1 MRTTTWIRAGGGVE
15 APTYMHLV
23 TFHWSDRL
31 CPPSRPCFLYTI
43 RVIRVPHSLRP
54 AASYGNSKLHVI
66 APGSCITDTAGS
78 SIIAR
83 SVQHQGTSAATP
95 GGTNSARPG
104 EATAAGSFSRHQ
116 NNGSEIS
123 AAPANNQGCVAIG
136 GSNGGAGGIGERIV
150 DFPSP
155 CDYTLA
161 CPSL

>member
-1 MRTTTWIRAGGGVE
+1 MLEEVSVHHCLDTCRRRCGSTNMD
-15 APTYMHLV
+15 APCNFPLHLYR
-23 TFHWSDRL
+23 SDRI
-31 CPPSRPCFLYTI
+31 SSFLYTI

-83 SVQHQGTSAATP
+83 SVQHQGTSAVSP

-136 GSNGGAGGIGERIV
+136 GSNGGAGGIGER
-150 DFPSP
+150 
-155 CDYTLA
+155 
-161 CPSL
+161 